1 MRFATFGL
9 RSGNVF
15 LPSQMQCVAFG
26 RRSGE
31 ISRRSPMRFC
41 FPLTCLNHLVG
52 ERLPSSTRQQK
63 CGGTREHSRMCAS
76 TQQRAPSAQ
85 LACKPHFPVERKVVN
100 TFPSSSVALRACRHQ
115 QKCGGAREHRRMCAS
130 TEQRAKSAQVACK
143 PHLPAERKAAIA
155 LPSSDVALCASCQCK
170 TAGHLPHG
178 PRDREQV

>member
-1 MRFATFGL
+1 MFFDTRRCVPQRSGAVRGEIFRESQMRFATFGL
-9 RSGNVF
+9 PSGNVF

-100 TFPSSSVALRACRHQ
+100 TFPSSSVALRACRDQ
-115 QKCGGAREHRRMCAS
+115 QECGGAREH
-130 TEQRAKSAQVACK
+130 QACK
-143 PHLPAERKAAIA
+143 QHRSTHESK
-155 LPSSDVALCASCQCK
+155 
-170 TAGHLPHG
+170 
-178 PRDREQV
+178 

>member
-1 MRFATFGL
+1 MRCFARVVDAF
-9 RSGNVF
+9 RNVRAPFEGDFSRIADAIRNIRAPLGQCF
-15 LPSQMQCVAFG
+15 LPSQMQFVAFG

-41 FPLTCLNHLVG
+41 FPLTCLNDLVG

-63 CGGTREHSRMCAS
+63 CGGAREHRRMCAS

-85 LACKPHFPVERKVVN
+85 LACKPHFPV
-100 TFPSSSVALRACRHQ
+100 
-115 QKCGGAREHRRMCAS
+115 
-130 TEQRAKSAQVACK
+130 
-143 PHLPAERKAAIA
+143 ERKAAIA

-178 PRDREQV
+178 PRNREQV